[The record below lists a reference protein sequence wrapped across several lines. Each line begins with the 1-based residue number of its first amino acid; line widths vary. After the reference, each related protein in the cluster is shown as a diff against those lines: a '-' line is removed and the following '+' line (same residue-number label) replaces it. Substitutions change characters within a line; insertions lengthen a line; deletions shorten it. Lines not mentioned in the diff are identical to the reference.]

1 MPTEQDLTAE
11 VQRLFRET
19 LNVEVPSLDTDVI
32 ETGLLDSLALVE
44 LLAAIEEQFQIQLP
58 LDGLEV
64 ESFRTVETIAAFI
77 AQSNGA
83 NKTSSD

>member
-1 MPTEQDLTAE
+1 MEATDLTAT

-19 LNVEVPSLDTDVI
+19 LNVEVPSVDTDVI

-44 LLAAIEEQFQIQLP
+44 LLAAIEQELQIELP

-64 ESFRTVETIAAFI
+64 ESFRTVETIAAYI
-77 AQSNGA
+77 AESNEVKG
-83 NKTSSD
+83 